1 MSFSICKIQDAG
13 KSILKR
19 KILSKRNMLSHC
31 HHLFISPQLN
41 SEPVNTCF
49 YTGIFH
55 NTRERHARGILVG
68 ATGSVTG
75 PYRQAVYSM
84 V

>member
-1 MSFSICKIQDAG
+1 
-13 KSILKR
+13 
-19 KILSKRNMLSHC
+19 MLSHR

-49 YTGIFH
+49 YTGLFH

-75 PYRQAVYSM
+75 PYRQASCIFNGIKKQLKAKIFCLL
-84 V
+84 